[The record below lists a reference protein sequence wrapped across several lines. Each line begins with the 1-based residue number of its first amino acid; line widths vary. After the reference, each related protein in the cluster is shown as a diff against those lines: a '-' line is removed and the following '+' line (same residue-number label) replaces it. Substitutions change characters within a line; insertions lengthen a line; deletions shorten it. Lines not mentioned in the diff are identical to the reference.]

1 MTKLT
6 AADGH
11 VLGAYE
17 NHPADAHAGIVVVQE
32 IFGVNGHIR
41 SVVDTWADRGY
52 HAIAPALFDRL
63 EPGIELGYD
72 PDGVAHGKEL
82 KSELDWDDVMADVAA
97 AVDRVAG
104 SGPVGIIGFCMGGS
118 VAWRA
123 ASSLP
128 VAAVVGYYGSEI
140 PAWVDRTPT
149 VPVMLH
155 FGSEDAAIP
164 LSGVGEVTIAHP
176 EVAVHAYE
184 GAGHGFACDVRG
196 SFHAPSAAVADERTA
211 GFFARHLER

>member
-1 MTKLT
+1 MTELT

-17 NHPADAHAGIVVVQE
+17 NHPADALAGIVVIQE
-32 IFGVNGHIR
+32 IFGVNAHIR
-41 SVVDTWADRGY
+41 SVVDVWADRGY
-52 HAIAPALFDRL
+52 HTIAPAVFDRI

-72 PDGVAHGKEL
+72 PDGIARGRQL
-82 KSELDWDDVMADVAA
+82 KSELAWDDVIADVAA
-97 AVDRVAG
+97 AVRRVAE

-118 VAWRA
+118 VAWLA

-128 VAAVVGYYGSEI
+128 VAAAVGYYGAEI
-140 PAWVDRTPT
+140 PAWVDHTPT

-155 FGSEDAAIP
+155 FGSQDAAIP
-164 LSGVGEVTIAHP
+164 LSGVAEVTVAHP

-184 GAGHGFACDVRG
+184 GAGHGFACDACG

-211 GFFARHLER
+211 GFFARHLTS